1 MGLIQ
6 LETVCLRLLPL
17 YSIPVFEEEYDFLIA
32 GKLRLECPHK
42 KKVEPC
48 QKSIINFLHL
58 YFTTP
63 NPMYAIIIVVF
74 ITGYMFIA
82 LEHST
87 KINKTAIAIVTGIL
101 CWTFFMFSAQTEG
114 LLESKDYQQF
124 LGISQLEMG
133 AAKINDLSS
142 IELHREFVTFSLAEH
157 LGEIAQI
164 LFFLL
169 GAMTIVELVDAHHGF
184 RFITD
189 KIRTKDIRVLLWII
203 CWITFFLS
211 SILDNLTTTIV
222 MVSLIRKLIS
232 DKETKFFFASMV
244 VIAANAGGAWT
255 PIGDVTTTM
264 LWIGGQITS
273 LNIMKTLLLPSLV
286 CMLTPLLLLSFTMK
300 NEPGNTDTSANTV
313 TDHSGTHGKI
323 MLFLGVGALVSVPIF
338 KTLTHMPPYSGILLG
353 LGLLWIVSEL
363 LNPEMDEAIKKQ
375 YTVAGALSRIDVPS
389 VLFFLGILLAVSALE
404 SMQVLK
410 QLALFLDTTFGDQR
424 IIITLIGLLSA
435 IVDNVPLVAA
445 SMGMYDP
452 TLFPTD
458 HMIWEYLAYCA
469 GTGGSIL
476 IIGSA
481 AGVAV
486 MGMEKV
492 NFIWYIRKIS
502 LLALLGYLAGAAIYI
517 VQHTLFN

>member
-1 MGLIQ
+1 
-6 LETVCLRLLPL
+6 
-17 YSIPVFEEEYDFLIA
+17 
-32 GKLRLECPHK
+32 
-42 KKVEPC
+42 
-48 QKSIINFLHL
+48 
-58 YFTTP
+58 
-63 NPMYAIIIVVF
+63 MYTLIIVVF

-82 LEHST
+82 LEHAT

-101 CWTFFMFSAQTEG
+101 CWTLFIFSEQSEG
-114 LLESKDYQQF
+114 LKQSRDYQKF
-124 LGISQLEMG
+124 LNISQIEMG
-133 AAKINDLSS
+133 IEKVSSLSPT
-142 IELHREFVTFSLAEH
+142 ELHREFVTFSLSEH

-169 GAMTIVELVDAHHGF
+169 GAMTIVELVDAHQGF

-211 SILDNLTTTIV
+211 AILDNLTTTIV

-232 DKETKFFFASMV
+232 EKETKFFFASMV

-273 LNIMKTLLLPSLV
+273 LNIMKALFLPSLV
-286 CMLTPLLLLSFTMK
+286 CMLAPLLLLSFTMK
-300 NEPGNTDTSANTV
+300 KELEDTSTEVKTPIN
-313 TDHSGTHGKI
+313 HSGTHGKI
-323 MLFLGVGALVSVPIF
+323 MLLLGVGALISVPIF

-363 LNPEMDEAIKKQ
+363 INPDMDEALKKH

-410 QLALFLDTTFGDQR
+410 QLAQFLDTTFGDQR
-424 IIITLIGLLSA
+424 IIITLIGILSA

-452 TLFPTD
+452 ALFPTD

-492 NFIWYIRKIS
+492 NFIWYIKKIS
-502 LLALLGYLAGAAIYI
+502 LLALLGYLAGASVYI
-517 VQHTLFN
+517 LQHTLFG